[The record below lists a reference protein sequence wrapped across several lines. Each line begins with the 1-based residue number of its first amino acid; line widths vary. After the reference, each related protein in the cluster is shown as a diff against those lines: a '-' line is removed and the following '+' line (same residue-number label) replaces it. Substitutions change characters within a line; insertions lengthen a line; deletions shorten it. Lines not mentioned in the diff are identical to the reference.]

1 MAFPGAG
8 AWQRGLRHRIRS
20 TNNHLFLLG
29 CVGGAQRRTAAAI
42 RGDNPT
48 FFHRPLGTV
57 THSTYFSSRKH
68 AGTCLLSSCSDREP
82 QGPASSTVVPASY
95 CMCVC
100 EAHTHAKRERERERE
115 RASGRKA
122 PPIPLYQKLPIVGT
136 QSKVL
141 PLRLLTTRTTFHFG
155 TRFRCDEE
163 VYIQWKERGFCL
175 Q

>member
-1 MAFPGAG
+1 MRKIMAFPGAG
-8 AWQRGLRHRIRS
+8 AWQRGLRNRIRS

-57 THSTYFSSRKH
+57 THSTYFLSRKH

-100 EAHTHAKRERERERE
+100 EAHTHAKREREREQVVARP
-115 RASGRKA
+115 RQYLCIKSY
-122 PPIPLYQKLPIVGT
+122 P
-136 QSKVL
+136 
-141 PLRLLTTRTTFHFG
+141 
-155 TRFRCDEE
+155 
-163 VYIQWKERGFCL
+163 
-175 Q
+175 